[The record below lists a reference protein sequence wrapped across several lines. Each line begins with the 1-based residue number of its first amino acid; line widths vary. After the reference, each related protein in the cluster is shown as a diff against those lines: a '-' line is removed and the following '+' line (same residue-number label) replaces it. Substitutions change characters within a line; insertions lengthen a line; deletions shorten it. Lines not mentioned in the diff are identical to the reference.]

1 MCVLSILSKN
11 FTIYVWIMYE
21 FERRLI
27 LKSHER
33 ESWKKIGKENF
44 AKDNLYQF
52 ENFFLWKYEF
62 FWEEN

>member
-1 MCVLSILSKN
+1 
-11 FTIYVWIMYE
+11 MYE

-52 ENFFLWKYEF
+52 KNFFLWKYEF

>member
-1 MCVLSILSKN
+1 
-11 FTIYVWIMYE
+11 MYE

-33 ESWKKIGKENF
+33 ESRKKIGKENF